1 MNKIRANSKV
11 TAQEGDFS
19 NFHT

>member
-1 MNKIRANSKV
+1 MNKIKANSKV